1 MTAKML
7 QISQLMEHPDRRLL
21 NDEAHARPPDSLATP
36 CALTYLVRLE
46 ARDVAIRPAIDVL
59 ADLLQRFGIKLANRQ
74 TNHYI
79 CRLGDLGLRWE
90 RHTEYSRFTFTS
102 EKIDRPPFSRSGR
115 NEVPDDWLQQLQN
128 EVLVGVRVAVIAGD
142 GKPPDVDAI
151 SDRHFNGNV
160 LIGSRIADDNAVAL
174 TDLRIH
180 DDGLSRILVVNDSM
194 SEAQTG
200 RVIQRLLEIETYRML
215 TLLAL
220 PVAQRLMGVL
230 DGDERELTGIGEA
243 LVDSESPQEQQLLDS
258 LTRLSARTQHRNVR
272 SSYRFAAADA
282 YYEIVLQRIN
292 ELRESRITGL
302 QTFAEFTTRRLAPA
316 VKTYRAAAKR
326 QQSILEQMA
335 RATKLLSTRIDIAR
349 QRQNQSLLTSMNR
362 RVKAQLRLQATV
374 EGLSVAAVTY
384 YVVGL
389 VGILAGGLVAL
400 GVGVDKSLVMGLS
413 IPVVAAVTYLG
424 IRRLRRRISREEAV
438 E

>member
-1 MTAKML
+1 ML
-7 QISQLMEHPDRRLL
+7 QISQQMEHPDRRSL
-21 NDEAHARPPDSLATP
+21 NDEVHARPPDDVSTP
-36 CALTYLVRLE
+36 SDMIYLVRLQSRKGE
-46 ARDVAIRPAIDVL
+46 DQRASELL
-59 ADLLQRFGIKLANRQ
+59 ADLLQRFGSRLLDPD
-74 TNHYI
+74 TNHYATQ
-79 CRLGDLGLRWE
+79 LDGLWLRWE
-90 RHTEYSRFTFTS
+90 RHTEYSRFTITRS
-102 EKIDRPPFSRSGR
+102 TDDGPPFRR
-115 NEVPDDWLQQLQN
+115 DEHFRVPEDWLQQMRDEL
-128 EVLVGVRVAVIAGD
+128 LVGVRASI
-142 GKPPDVDAI
+142 VDAKGEEPNIDTI
-151 SDRHFNGNV
+151 SKQHFGGNV
-160 LIGSRIADDNAVAL
+160 LIGSRVADDRAVAF

-180 DDGLSRILVVNDSM
+180 DDGLSRILVLNYGM
-194 SEAQTG
+194 QRAQAG
-200 RVIQRLLEIETYRML
+200 RVMQRLLEIETYRML

-220 PVAQRLMGVL
+220 PVAQELMPVL
-230 DGDERELTGIGEA
+230 DGDELELTEIGKA
-243 LVDSESPQEQQLLDS
+243 LMNTESHDEQKLLER
-258 LTRLSARTQHRNVR
+258 LTRLSARTQHRNLS
-272 SSYRFAAADA
+272 SSYRFAAANA
-282 YYEIVLQRIN
+282 YYEIVLQRIH
-292 ELRESRITGL
+292 ELRERRIPGL
-302 QTFAEFTTRRLAPA
+302 QTFDEFTNRRLAPA
-316 VKTYRAAAKR
+316 VKTYRAVSTR

-335 RATKLLSTRIDIAR
+335 RATKLLSTKIDIAR